1 MTPSIDQLIT
11 MPSHAKHA
19 QRTIIASKGG
29 MKHALKTPHHP
40 QTPISS
46 MDVRVIWDIRKLLSM
61 LIYSN
66 VRRDSPLFII

>member
-11 MPSHAKHA
+11 MPLHAIYV
-19 QRTIIASKGG
+19 QRIIIASKGG

-40 QTPISS
+40 QKLITS

-66 VRRDSPLFII
+66 VRRDNPLFII